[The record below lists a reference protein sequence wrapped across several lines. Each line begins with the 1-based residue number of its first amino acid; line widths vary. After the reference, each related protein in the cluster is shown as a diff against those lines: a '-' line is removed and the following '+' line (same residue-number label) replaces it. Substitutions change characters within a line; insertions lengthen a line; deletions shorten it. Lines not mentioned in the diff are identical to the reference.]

1 MKILVGA
8 IPGPN
13 GPGLVNYWPVGP
25 LEEPHVVIN
34 AKSADTP
41 ADMPIIYQ
49 SSSPTYA
56 PRGAGKLLCTRNAVT
71 NSNSS
76 STDAANISQR
86 PITANV
92 VVLKRLLAVSLLALV
107 AGTWK
112 LWTPQTV
119 FPQIPLLRFAC
130 NLPGWCDWVCLSAL
144 IIASFMLLVFAK
156 NRRVSRVATGVIS
169 VSLAGFF
176 VLNQHRLQPWAWQF
190 FLLSILLTLADDT
203 TVRKAWIWLAIS
215 IYFWSAISKMDYSF
229 FNGLGPALLGGL
241 KQAAGLQGGENPWT
255 RTFDVCG
262 AMLFVAGEFGVAVLL
277 MYSRTRWLG
286 LWGAIGMHLTL
297 LAALGPFGLN
307 HSPGVLLWNL
317 YFIAQDWF
325 LFRPVGKNNSIDAE
339 TRSPSTI
346 SRLMFL
352 CWPAGRANR
361 VATIV
366 ILAAI
371 GWPSLESIGR
381 CDHWLAW
388 SVYSARPHQA
398 ILRSALPFDCK
409 PLQIPYYEE
418 TVWDLYAPDEP
429 NASIHHTS
437 RILNIFQWSRDQLS
451 VPVYPQARF
460 YVGIARALASEHQ
473 LQGELEL
480 IPVAARWNG
489 ERPEGVGLHT
499 QVDPSLPDEL
509 EKFSETYFWNTRP
522 RRMPRANAFLK
533 LERM

>member
-1 MKILVGA
+1 MT
-8 IPGPN
+8 
-13 GPGLVNYWPVGP
+13 
-25 LEEPHVVIN
+25 N
-34 AKSADTP
+34 A
-41 ADMPIIYQ
+41 
-49 SSSPTYA
+49 
-56 PRGAGKLLCTRNAVT
+56 
-71 NSNSS
+71 NSS
-76 STDAANISQR
+76 LSLASSDAAASSRSQ
-86 PITANV
+86 IATNV
-92 VVLKRLLAVSLLALV
+92 IVLKRLLAVSLLVLV

-130 NLPGWCDWVCLSAL
+130 DLPGWCDLGCLAVL
-144 IIASFMLLVFAK
+144 VIASFVLLVFAK
-156 NRRVSRVATGVIS
+156 NHGVSRAATAMMS

-190 FLLSILLTLADDT
+190 FLLSILLTLADDA
-203 TVRKAWIWLAIS
+203 TVRRAWIWLAIS

-229 FNGLGPALLGGL
+229 FHGLGPALLGGL

-255 RTFDVCG
+255 KTFDVLG
-262 AMLFVAGEFGVAVLL
+262 AMFFVAGEFGVAVLL
-277 MYSRTRWLG
+277 MFARTRWLG

-297 LAALGPFGLN
+297 LAALGPLGLN

-325 LFRPVGKNNSIDAE
+325 LFRPVGNRISIDADAQ
-339 TRSPSTI
+339 SPHTI
-346 SRLMFL
+346 DRLMRD
-352 CWPAGRANR
+352 CWSVGWGNR
-361 VATIV
+361 VAIIV

-398 ILRSALPFDCK
+398 ILRSEPDFDCK
-409 PLQIPYYEE
+409 SLRIPCYDE
-418 TVWDLYAPDEP
+418 TIWDLYAADDPTT
-429 NASIHHTS
+429 SIHHTS

-473 LQGELEL
+473 LRGGLEL
-480 IPVAARWNG
+480 MPAAARWDG
-489 ERPEGVGLHT
+489 DRPAGVGLHIEI
-499 QVDPSLPDEL
+499 DPSRLDEL
-509 EKFSETYFWNTRP
+509 EKSSELFFWNTRP
-522 RRMPRANAFLK
+522 RRMRA
-533 LERM
+533 EP